1 MGYAKVTQIPAWAA
15 ILLLGVLVC
24 VGLQDAAGSVN
35 AQEREIVIREAQPRS
50 PFCIELD
57 SHLAPYRTLTVL
69 GADFPTTDA
78 GRLQFRDVGTDNL
91 SALFGGEP
99 RWETPNLVTLDLG
112 LVEDRMWHQPT
123 LKIQVRITN
132 AAGESQSNWSN
143 VVKVVQNADDCSTP
157 REAPF
162 PPEPPVRGVAGDLWA
177 DVVIG
182 KPDFTQIAPKS
193 VVPFKLFNP
202 GGVVV
207 DRSSAPGRMYVWD
220 AGNSRVLGIDLAEC
234 YAGEGPCTADVVI
247 GQPSGY
253 DQGGCNGDSSFQG
266 FPVRT
271 TPRADTLCGI
281 PEQALSPWEVHTFV
295 TMAVD
300 GNGALYVP
308 DSYNNR
314 ILKYEDPFATD
325 QVADE
330 VWGQWEFSGGTCNRG
345 GPRRPTAETLCFHS
359 QTNFPLANRY
369 GNGVEIDADGNMWV
383 ADGGNNRVLRFPVD
397 PTTGTIAKAAD
408 LVLGQHSFHGEG
420 TGTDLEE
427 MHAPSAVRMAGDGQ
441 LFVADTLNN
450 RVLVFQ
456 PPFRLG
462 MPAAQAFG
470 SGFDRPTSL
479 EIDPAG
485 QGIWVNDSA
494 NNMVEL
500 WDIQSESVLR
510 VLGKDSYRPGRGCG
524 SWYGHLP
531 DGLHMCP
538 IAGGIGMDGLGNV
551 LVSVFLDTA
560 EVVRFPVPSVGGAQ
574 SVQPDRRL
582 FHPPSGTNFKDLS
595 SIHSARGIVTWGDQL
610 IVSDIDRLLYW
621 NGLDTLANG
630 RPADGAVGDEFTSEG
645 LRVCCGRIKV
655 DDAGRLWVLG
665 FEGINLLDVYQLP
678 LTERSAPLHSIF
690 TQEAEFPILGQKF
703 IIKLGRRIFGIAP
716 VGSGEF
722 VWLSDTDNH
731 RVLRIRDPLT
741 NPVVD
746 AILGQQTAFANKCNA
761 GRIPAADWDA
771 LSAGEHRNLLCFPG
785 ALSIDRLGNLYVS
798 DHSLEVDGNRRLLVF
813 EKDSLPTDN
822 TSVLLGRG
830 ASKAFTESLYGISS
844 LWVSAYWER
853 EAVIDERLALHG
865 MSAGTW
871 ETAFDSSNRMVV
883 GYNAYRGPRFVGVYD
898 DPLGREK
905 LPGAYLYDLMSMAYT
920 ATFDDNDNLYVG
932 DINRGRV
939 LVFHSPF
946 GNPPADTTPA
956 APVAVPPMP
965 QHEVTIETVG
975 PEPPYCVVR
984 RSNQEYERA
993 LEFQFDVLPQG
1004 WKNLRLHFRR
1014 LTDTQREQL
1023 RLSNADTV
1031 RAMGTTLTVDMGR
1044 IGGRLWG
1051 HRDKL
1056 TMTARL
1062 VSPEGT
1068 PLSNWSLAFVLA
1080 ENVEACGVA
1089 LPAPSF
1095 TPTPIPS
1102 PTPTPTETPTPAPA
1116 AASLPTAAPGP
1127 TSGPSAD
1134 EYAATIGRVSPEL
1147 PHCVLRDSEHGNR
1160 TRLHFHLSSVPENW
1174 LNLRLQ
1180 FRHHTDSHI
1189 TELALFE
1196 RLFVRV
1202 EEPVITVAM
1211 LYYGTHLWA
1220 SLDRLVLT
1228 ARLITRDG
1236 TPVTDW
1242 SPEFAL
1248 AQDEEACGVAWPT
1261 PTPRPT
1267 PTVAPATTPEPA
1279 ATATAVPPPTAV
1291 REFVPTVTP
1300 TPGPPPIPT
1309 STGRETAAR
1318 TPTQTPTPGLAP
1330 TLTPTAVVAAASEAF
1345 PPEHPSPT
1353 PAVLPTP
1360 AAPGGEQG
1368 GGGCGLGAARDY
1380 GGVEL
1385 GMLMFLLAPLALA
1398 VGNRRRGRS
1407 GTRSDDQEDE

>member
-1 MGYAKVTQIPAWAA
+1 MGKASLNRLSAQVA
-15 ILLLGVLVC
+15 ILLLGVLLC
-24 VGLQDAAGSVN
+24 VGLQGAAGSVN
-35 AQEREIVIREAQPRS
+35 AQEREVVIREAQPRS

-69 GADFPTTDA
+69 GADFPTTGV

-112 LVEDRMWHQPT
+112 LVEDRLWHEPT
-123 LKIQVRITN
+123 LKLQVRITN
-132 AAGESQSNWSN
+132 AAGEPQSNWSN
-143 VVKVVQNADDCSTP
+143 VVKVVQNASDCSTP

-220 AGNSRVLGIDLAEC
+220 AGNSRVLGIDLAKC

-266 FPVRT
+266 FPART

-314 ILKYEDPFATD
+314 IVKYEDPFATD
-325 QVADE
+325 SVADE
-330 VWGQWEFSGGTCNRG
+330 VWGQWDFSGGTCNRG

-369 GNGVEIDADGNMWV
+369 GNGVEIDPNGNMWV

-397 PTTGTIAKAAD
+397 PDTGDIARAAD
-408 LVLGQHSFHGEG
+408 LVLGQRSFHGEG
-420 TGTDLEE
+420 TGDGLDE
-427 MHAPSAVRMAGDGQ
+427 MHAPSAVRMAGDGR

-456 PPFRLG
+456 PPFRSG
-462 MPAAQAFG
+462 MSAAQEFG
-470 SGFDRPTSL
+470 SGFDRPTSV

-485 QGIWVNDSA
+485 QGVWVNDSA
-494 NNMVEL
+494 NYMVEL
-500 WDIQSESVLR
+500 WDMRSESVLR
-510 VLGKDSYRPGRGCG
+510 ILGKDSYRPGRQCDA
-524 SWYGHLP
+524 WYPELP
-531 DGLHMCP
+531 DRLYLCP
-538 IAGGIGMDGLGNV
+538 IAGGVGVDGLGNV
-551 LVSVFLDTA
+551 LVSSYLDTA
-560 EVVRFPVPSVGGAQ
+560 EVARFPVATAGGALG
-574 SVQPDRRL
+574 VRPDRRL
-582 FHPPSGTNFKDLS
+582 FHPPVGTNHKDLNG
-595 SIHSARGIVTWGDQL
+595 IHSARGVVTWGDQL
-610 IVSDIDRLLYW
+610 IVSDISRLLFW
-621 NGLDTLANG
+621 NGLDTLHNG
-630 RPADGAVGDEFTSEG
+630 RPADGAVGDELATG
-645 LRVCCGRIKV
+645 DWPHCCGRIKV
-655 DDAGRLWVLG
+655 DEAGRLWVLG
-665 FEGINLLDVYQLP
+665 FEGVNLLEVYQLP
-678 LTERSAPLHSIF
+678 LTENSVPLHTIF
-690 TQEAEFPILGQKF
+690 TQEITLPILGQRFK
-703 IIKLGRRIFGIAP
+703 IELGRRKFGIAP

-798 DHSLEVDGNRRLLVF
+798 DHSLEVDGNRRLLLF
-813 EKDSLPTDN
+813 EADSLPTDRD
-822 TSVLLGRG
+822 SVLLGRG
-830 ASKAFTESLYGISS
+830 ATKAFTESLYGFSS

-853 EAVIDERLALHG
+853 ESVIDKRLYLHG

-871 ETAFDSSNRMVV
+871 ETAFDSTNRMVV
-883 GYNAYRGPRFVGVYD
+883 GFNAYAGPRFVGVYE

-905 LPGAYLYDLMSMAYT
+905 LPNAYLYDLMSMAYT

-939 LVFHSPF
+939 LVYHNPF
-946 GNPPADTTPA
+946 GNSSADAEPT
-956 APVAVPPMP
+956 APVAAPPLP
-965 QHEVTIETVG
+965 QREVTIESVR

-984 RSNQEYERA
+984 RSDQEYERA

-1004 WKNLRLHFRR
+1004 WKNLSLHFRR
-1014 LTDTQREQL
+1014 LTDTHLEWV

-1031 RAMGTTLTVDMGR
+1031 RARDTSLIIDMGR

-1056 TMTARL
+1056 TMTVRL

-1068 PLSNWSLAFVLA
+1068 VLSNWSPAFVLA

-1089 LPAPSF
+1089 LPARSP
-1095 TPTPIPS
+1095 TPTPIPTPTPAPTETPTPIPT
-1102 PTPTPTETPTPAPA
+1102 PTPTPTETPTPASRA
-1116 AASLPTAAPGP
+1116 ALLPTAAPEP
-1127 TSGPSAD
+1127 TSVPLVDVNAVTF
-1134 EYAATIGRVSPEL
+1134 ERVDPEL
-1147 PHCVLRDSEHGNR
+1147 PLCVLRDSQRGHE
-1160 TRLHFHLSSVPENW
+1160 TRLHLRLGNMPEN
-1174 LNLRLQ
+1174 RLHLFQ
-1180 FRHHTDSHI
+1180 RRLEFRNQATLGTVVIDLS
-1189 TELALFE
+1189 LFPS
-1196 RLFVRV
+1196 LIQI
-1202 EEPVITVAM
+1202 EESGIMVPM
-1211 LYYGTHLWA
+1211 SYYGTRLWA
-1220 SLDRLVLT
+1220 NLERLELT
-1228 ARLITRDG
+1228 ARLVDFDG
-1236 TPVTDW
+1236 EPVTDW

-1267 PTVAPATTPEPA
+1267 PTVAPAPA
-1279 ATATAVPPPTAV
+1279 ATATATAVPPPAATAAV
-1291 REFVPTVTP
+1291 V
-1300 TPGPPPIPT
+1300 PT
-1309 STGRETAAR
+1309 STPR
-1318 TPTQTPTPGLAP
+1318 PAP
-1330 TLTPTAVVAAASEAF
+1330 TLTPTAVTAAASETF
-1345 PPEHPSPT
+1345 PPERPSPIPAVSPT
-1353 PAVLPTP
+1353 PA
-1360 AAPGGEQG
+1360 GEEG
-1368 GGGCGLGAARDY
+1368 GGGCGLSADRDY

-1385 GMLMFLLAPLALA
+1385 GMLMFLLAPLAL
-1398 VGNRRRGRS
+1398 VVRNRRRGRS
-1407 GTRSDDQEDE
+1407 GPRGDVQDGE